1 MQDIELLQFVHET
14 AVMGIEGL
22 KSVRDSVRDDNLSRA
37 MDAQADEYRRIAAS
51 SGILLQKRGCK
62 PKDPSLLAKLSSEVS
77 SAAKTMT
84 DSSASNI
91 AEIIIQGNN
100 MGITKGTRNLNDYA
114 GEDGGVRRLAEKL
127 LETEKANVEQMKQFL

>member
-22 KSVRDSVRDDNLSRA
+22 KSVKDYVRDERLSSA
-37 MDAQADEYRRIAAS
+37 LESQADEYRRIASS
-51 SGILLQKRGCK
+51 SGILLQKRGEK
-62 PKDPSLLAKLSSEVS
+62 PKDPSLMAKVSSEVM
-77 SAAKTMT
+77 ATAKTMT

-91 AEIIIQGNN
+91 AEMVIQGNN
-100 MGITKGTRNLNDYA
+100 MGITKGTRHLNDYA
-114 GEDGGVRRLAEKL
+114 GDDGGVRRLAEKL